1 MNRRSA
7 FVGRR
12 IPDTGNS
19 LQRFGERN
27 EKHTLV
33 IKVVKCSW
41 SVVCPDRGRVTLR
54 R

>member
-1 MNRRSA
+1 M
-7 FVGRR
+7 GGR
-12 IPDTGNS
+12 IPDRGNS

-41 SVVCPDRGRVTLR
+41 SAVCQERDRVTLR